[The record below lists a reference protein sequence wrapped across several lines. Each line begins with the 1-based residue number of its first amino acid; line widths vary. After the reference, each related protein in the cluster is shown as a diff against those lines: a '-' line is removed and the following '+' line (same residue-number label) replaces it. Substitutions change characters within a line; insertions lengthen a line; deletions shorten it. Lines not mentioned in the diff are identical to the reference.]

1 VLGWKPPGHRRTFRA
16 GKQFLGGKSAARFGN
31 ADLYLPGSLQV
42 KQPQRRDARAI
53 YERDVLPEVPV
64 LLRVAQSLTSQPADA
79 NDLVQ
84 DTLLRAWRSLDTF
97 DGRHPRS
104 WLLTIMR
111 NANYNNHRRRR
122 PEPIDLTEA
131 TSRERRAD
139 EGLSAEDHVMR
150 TELDD
155 VVAGALSEVSE
166 DFRKVI
172 VLVDIDGLSY
182 AEAAAYLGIPEGTV
196 MSRLHRAR
204 RKIRDRV
211 VSNRI
216 ALKEGSSA

>member
-1 VLGWKPPGHRRTFRA
+1 MVWNLPDESKKFRRKRSRGIGNEPGGPPGFQNVT
-16 GKQFLGGKSAARFGN
+16 
-31 ADLYLPGSLQV
+31 
-42 KQPQRRDARAI
+42 QPQRRDARAI

-64 LLRVAQSLTSQPADA
+64 LLRVAMSLTSQPADA
-79 NDLVQ
+79 HDLVQ

-97 DGRHPRS
+97 DGRYPRS

-111 NANYNNHRRRR
+111 NANHNSHRRQR
-122 PEPIDLTEA
+122 PDPIDLTD
-131 TSRERRAD
+131 TTVHERHGD
-139 EGLSAEDHVMR
+139 EELSAEDHVMR

-155 VVAGALSEVSE
+155 IVSE
-166 DFRKVI
+166 ALAGVSDDFRQVI

-204 RKIRDRV
+204 KKIRDRV
-211 VSNRI
+211 VAQRA
-216 ALKEGSSA
+216 ALKEGSRRE